1 MQSLKNLIPTPGRG
15 LTTFQNE
22 RLLQSGACAGCR
34 DAPPLVQGPPG
45 ETSGFAL
52 IHVGTLLF
60 HGDRDGLAHSGLGCF
75 ERRGSGGG
83 C

>member
-1 MQSLKNLIPTPGRG
+1 MYTGHTGPGPDDIP
-15 LTTFQNE
+15 E
-22 RLLQSGACAGCR
+22 RTSSPKWCLRAGCR